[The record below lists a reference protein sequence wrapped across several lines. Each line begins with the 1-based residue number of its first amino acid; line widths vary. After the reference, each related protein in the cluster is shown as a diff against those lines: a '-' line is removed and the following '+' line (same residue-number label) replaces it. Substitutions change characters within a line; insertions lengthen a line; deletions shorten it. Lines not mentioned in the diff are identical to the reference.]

1 MSIYYVAT
9 LGFSS
14 YRQRLLIKRLKHM
27 LNKYDHSKS
36 NLPGT
41 DIFDLKVNCPVTRN
55 YRMGDRKIKLLEI
68 YDSEN
73 SEELS
78 CKFCSSL
85 VDTKKAKGCPWYIYN
100 YKTAKEKYVE
110 GIKFWEK
117 VYA

>member
-1 MSIYYVAT
+1 
-9 LGFSS
+9 
-14 YRQRLLIKRLKHM
+14 
-27 LNKYDHSKS
+27 
-36 NLPGT
+36 
-41 DIFDLKVNCPVTRN
+41 
-55 YRMGDRKIKLLEI
+55 LEI